1 MLRFLHDDSSLEFF
15 ILNTN
20 LYILETMAQK
30 KLVQEDL
37 EALNSLKDLAESYE
51 EIAVIRMQNI
61 RDSVLKTRD
70 FLAEISDIFVDLKA
84 SYEREVK
91 DLMARIKR
99 GEKTLLHGLQKNGKT
114 LLVYLS
120 SNGRLYGAV
129 TQKTFRLFVED
140 VRKPEQAQSD
150 LVVIGNAGREMYE
163 GTETSKSRPFTYF
176 EIPDTS
182 VDVSHIK
189 QLMQKFLQYEK
200 VYVYYGKFGNVVK
213 QTPITTSISGEDIF
227 ETEIVSPTPRED
239 RFIFEPTLEKIFHFF
254 ETQIMANLFSQT
266 LLENQL
272 ARHASRVN
280 AMEEALVHIEEESK
294 KLNQLKT
301 RLRHLTQ
308 NKKQLE
314 TISGVISLLEV

>member
-1 MLRFLHDDSSLEFF
+1 
-15 ILNTN
+15 
-20 LYILETMAQK
+20 MAQK
-30 KLVQEDL
+30 KVVLEEL
-37 EALNSLKDLAESYE
+37 EALGSLKDLAQSYE

-61 RDSVLKTRD
+61 KDSVLKTRD

-91 DLMARIKR
+91 DLLTRMKR
-99 GEKTLLHGLQKNGKT
+99 GEKTLLQGLQKNGKT

-120 SNGRLYGAV
+120 SNGRLYGSV
-129 TQKTFRLFVED
+129 TQKTFKLFIQD
-140 VRKPEQAQSD
+140 LKKPEGQGSD
-150 LVVIGNAGREMYE
+150 IVVIGSAGKEMYE
-163 GTETSKSRPFTYF
+163 GSETSKNKPFEYF
-176 EIPDTS
+176 EIPDTN
-182 VDVSHIK
+182 VEVEHIK
-189 QLMQKFLQYEK
+189 KLMQKFLQYEK

-213 QTPITTSISGEDIF
+213 QSPIATSITGEDIF
-227 ETEIVSPTPRED
+227 ETEIVAPTPRED

-280 AMEEALVHIEEESK
+280 AMEEALGHIEEESK
-294 KLNQLKT
+294 KLNQMKN
-301 RLRHLTQ
+301 RLRHLMQ

-314 TISGVISLLEV
+314 TISGVISLLE